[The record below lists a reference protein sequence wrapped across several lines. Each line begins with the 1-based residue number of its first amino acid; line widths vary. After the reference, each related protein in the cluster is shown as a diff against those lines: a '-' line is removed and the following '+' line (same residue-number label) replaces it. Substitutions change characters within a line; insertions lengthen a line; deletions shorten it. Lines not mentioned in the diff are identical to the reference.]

1 MIKRHFTPSPFGRG
15 SGRGETIEPL
25 SLTSS
30 ISISIIHTQSL
41 PEFSKGILFY
51 WVLLSIHRE
60 IAKAIIRLQ
69 NPIFSVKMKAL
80 LIVCLFLLN
89 FILSGSAVADDDKQD
104 QQSPNQN
111 NQLSITLDVE
121 AQRLSGLK
129 TITLEQAVYR
139 AEFTAYGKAISIQPL
154 LALRSRY
161 LLALTERKRAVARF
175 KQSGQASERMQMLY
189 RHGVTAKRNLQDQQA
204 QWQSDKAQLD
214 ASDFQDQSIKDEA
227 LLNWGDVLTEWALS
241 ADPDKLNVFLT
252 GQQTLLQ
259 ITLPAN
265 HQLVDGNRVIF
276 IEVSGDRSKA
286 TKAELISTAPQT
298 DNTAQGTSYFFQSDS
313 KNIRPGMNISAW
325 VPEQNADVPGVIIPK
340 SAVIWYMDQ
349 AFVYLK
355 TAEDSFS
362 RVTLNN
368 YSLTTDGYFIS
379 DAAIKSGQQVVTT
392 GGQMLLSEALR
403 EQIPDEDD

>member
-1 MIKRHFTPSPFGRG
+1 M
-15 SGRGETIEPL
+15 
-25 SLTSS
+25 
-30 ISISIIHTQSL
+30 
-41 PEFSKGILFY
+41 
-51 WVLLSIHRE
+51 
-60 IAKAIIRLQ
+60 
-69 NPIFSVKMKAL
+69 
-80 LIVCLFLLN
+80 
-89 FILSGSAVADDDKQD
+89 
-104 QQSPNQN
+104 
-111 NQLSITLDVE
+111 
-121 AQRLSGLK
+121 K
-129 TITLEQAVYR
+129 TITLEPAVYR

-154 LALRSRY
+154 LALRNRY

-175 KQSGQASERMQMLY
+175 KQSGQASERLQMLY
-189 RHGVTAKRNLQDQQA
+189 RHGVTARRNLQDQQA

-214 ASDFQDQSIKDEA
+214 ASNFQDQSIKDEA
-227 LLNWGDVLTEWALS
+227 LLNWGEVLTEWALS

-276 IEVSGDRSKA
+276 IEASGDRSKA

-298 DNTAQGTSYFFQSDS
+298 DNTAQGTSYFFRSDS

-325 VPEQNADVPGVIIPK
+325 VPEQNADVSGVIIPK

-355 TAEDSFS
+355 TTEDSFS
-362 RVTLNN
+362 RFTLNN
-368 YSLTTDGYFIS
+368 YSLTTNGYFIS
-379 DAAIKSGQQVVTT
+379 DAAIEPGQQIVTT